1 MQAIIYMFMNTLA
14 ILGIPV
20 LCPVYSPDL
29 SKATRPHR
37 EANVTSEATTHPHLL
52 RIIYSRRGNFS
63 KDQSKPTE
71 GEGSHTIIQSLKS

>member
-20 LCPVYSPDL
+20 LLPVYSPDL
-29 SKATRPHR
+29 SKATQQHR
-37 EANVTSEATTHPHLL
+37 GANVTSEATTHPHLL
-52 RIIYSRRGNFS
+52 RIIYS